1 MRHSHE
7 DIIEPALSDWHAVL
21 EVISDGPFFFGN
33 EPTGVDAIV
42 FAALATTVLTPIE
55 SPIADFL
62 KSQPACIAYAER
74 MRARFF
80 PELTVAPAREVAA
93 PGHEEADPIYS
104 QAISDA
110 VGHRVSEREAT
121 PWRNLLRS
129 WSINKYVVLAQ
140 CEQAD
145 RKPSLDFKGLQCRR

>member
-1 MRHSHE
+1 VQRTLEEHYAFVILYTHFIRADGWRHSRANFDSVPAFARALVASMARGRMRKILWMQGVLRNSDVE
-7 DIIEPALSDWHAVL
+7 IIESAVRDWRAVMTL
-21 EVISDGPFFFGN
+21 MGDGPFFFGN

-80 PELTVAPAREVAA
+80 PELTLAPPREVTV
-93 PGHEEADPIYS
+93 
-104 QAISDA
+104 QA
-110 VGHRVSEREAT
+110 E
-121 PWRNLLRS
+121 
-129 WSINKYVVLAQ
+129 
-140 CEQAD
+140 
-145 RKPSLDFKGLQCRR
+145 